1 MESNGLMASAE
12 GRPRSLM
19 QYWGGLKSGGS
30 CVPAAPFCGILEE
43 VELMT
48 WRATRDVEL
57 DEGKHEWTA
66 IV

>member
-1 MESNGLMASAE
+1 MRYRGS
-12 GRPRSLM
+12 
-19 QYWGGLKSGGS
+19 LKSGGS
-30 CVPAAPFCGILEE
+30 CVPAAPFHGILEE